1 MHALRLVGGTGLH
14 FQSTLLAGR
23 SARHGFG
30 LAACRP
36 FRISVLRPA
45 PDRRPTPTHQA
56 RAPAAACKRDFPYM
70 YCAALPRP
78 RARTDMYFVMS
89 VSLVT
94 N

>member
-1 MHALRLVGGTGLH
+1 MHALRLGGTGRH

-23 SARHGFG
+23 SARHGFGFG

-45 PDRRPTPTHQA
+45 PDRRPTHQA
-56 RAPAAACKRDFPYM
+56 RAPAACKRDFPYM
-70 YCAALPRP
+70 YCLPRP

-89 VSLVT
+89 VSLV
-94 N
+94 NN